1 MTAAVLNSAEIPATA
16 HDNALPAIREDIHLL
31 SGPTA
36 HDGSPSWTV
45 HDPVRNLF
53 FRIGWTEFEILSR
66 WHLGDIPR
74 IIARTNDETT
84 LKIGDAEVLSL
95 AQFLI
100 QNNLVILTG
109 TSGLNVL
116 LQQHATKNHSH
127 AGLLLQKYL
136 FLRFPLARP
145 DRFLTATFP
154 YVCFF
159 FTRTFAITLLVAL
172 LVGLF
177 LTLRQWDSFTHTFS
191 YLNTANGIAWLVLAM
206 IIAKTAHELGH
217 AYTAKRYGLHIPT
230 MGIAL
235 LVFWPVLYTDSSEA
249 WKLNDRMKRLAISA
263 AGISAEF
270 IIAVLALL
278 LWSLFPDGPVRSAI
292 FVIATTS
299 WILTLL
305 VNINPFVRF
314 DGYYLLS
321 DYLDIPNLQNRA
333 FELARWKLHEWLFG
347 LGIPAPGTVP
357 ARRHHMLIAY
367 AWLTWMYRFLLFTG
381 IGLLVYHLFFKLAG
395 IALLAGVF
403 SWFIARPVFL
413 EIKSWYTLR
422 DRIHWNTRTLLSLLL
437 LSGSLLLLFVPWN
450 TRISA
455 PAIVRYTS
463 YSHIYPPHHARLAA
477 AYIQPGEQVTRNQ
490 ILFLLKSPEL
500 DHKHR
505 QAGRTID
512 MLNMQLSRQAT
523 QAGKIEESG
532 VLNRELAKTLS
543 EAQGYEKQ
551 LQQLEIKAPISG
563 TVVEITDALTPGRWV
578 NESLQL
584 ALVVNP
590 DNLLVEAYF
599 TEENID
605 QIKPD
610 ASGYFYPETALYPP
624 FPVHVDS
631 IGHASITTLDNPFQ
645 SSIYGGGIAS
655 QEQPNGTLLPNH
667 SIYSVKLTPGN
678 VTDSVNQ
685 IQRGEVRIAGTPR
698 TIAGRLWQSVAAV
711 LIRESGF

>member
-1 MTAAVLNSAEIPATA
+1 MTAAVLNSAEIPATPP
-16 HDNALPAIREDIHLL
+16 DYALPAIREDILLL
-31 SGPTA
+31 SGPTT
-36 HDGSPSWTV
+36 HDGAPSWTL

-66 WHLGDIPR
+66 WHLGNITR
-74 IIARTNDETT
+74 IIARTNEETT
-84 LKIGDAEVLSL
+84 LQIGKPEVLSL

-116 LQQHATKNHSH
+116 LQQHAAMNHSH

-154 YVCFF
+154 YVRFL
-159 FTRTFAITLLVAL
+159 FTRTFAITLF
-172 LVGLF
+172 VGLLLGLY

-191 YLNTANGIAWLVLAM
+191 YLNTPGGIAWLAFAM

-249 WKLNDRMKRLAISA
+249 WKLNNRKNRLAISA

-278 LWSLFPDGPVRSAI
+278 LWSLLPDGPARSAI

-299 WILTLL
+299 WVLTLL

-333 FELARWKLHEWLFG
+333 FELARWKLREWLFG

-357 ARRHHMLIAY
+357 ARRHHLLIAY

-395 IALLAGVF
+395 MALLAGVF
-403 SWFIARPVFL
+403 SWFIARPVLL
-413 EIKSWYTLR
+413 EIKSWNIFH
-422 DRIHWNTRTLLSLLL
+422 DRIHWNTHTALSLLL
-437 LSGSLLLLFVPWN
+437 LCGSLLTLFVPWN

-455 PAIVRYTS
+455 PAIARYSS
-463 YSHIYPPHHARLAA
+463 YTHIYPPYQARLTKVF
-477 AYIQPGEQVTRNQ
+477 IQPGEQITRNQ
-490 ILFLLKSPEL
+490 TLLLLKSPEL
-500 DHKHR
+500 EHKHR
-505 QAGRTID
+505 QAERTID
-512 MLNMQLSRQAT
+512 MLNLQLSRQAT
-523 QAGKIEESG
+523 QAGKIEEGS
-532 VLNRELAKTLS
+532 VLNRVLAKTLS

-551 LQQLEIKAPISG
+551 LQQLEIRAPLSG

-578 NESLQL
+578 NENLQL

-590 DNLLVEAYF
+590 ENLQVEAYF
-599 TEENID
+599 TEDKIG
-605 QIKPD
+605 QIEPG
-610 ASGYFYPETALYPP
+610 ASGYFYPETTFFPP
-624 FPVHVDS
+624 FPVYIDS
-631 IGHASITTLDNPFQ
+631 ISHAAITTLNNPLQ
-645 SSIYGGGIAS
+645 SSVYGGDIAS
-655 QEQPNGTLLPNH
+655 QKQQDGTLRPNH
-667 SIYSVKLTPGN
+667 SIYSVKLTPGK
-678 VTDSVNQ
+678 VVDTINQ
-685 IQRGEVRIAGTPR
+685 VQRGEVRIAGAPR
-698 TIAGRLWQSVAAV
+698 SIAGRLWQSVAAV
-711 LIRESGF
+711 VIRESGF

>member
-1 MTAAVLNSAEIPATA
+1 MTAAVLSNAEIPAA
-16 HDNALPAIREDIHLL
+16 PPDHALPAVREDIHLL
-31 SGPTA
+31 SGPIT
-36 HDGSPSWTV
+36 HDGAPSWTL

-53 FRIGWTEFEILSR
+53 FRIGLMEFEILSR
-66 WHLGDIPR
+66 WHTGNIDR
-74 IIARTNDETT
+74 IIASINDETT
-84 LKIGDAEVLSL
+84 LQIGNAEVMSL

-100 QNNLVILTG
+100 QNNLVVLSG

-116 LQQHATKNHSH
+116 LQQHAAKNKNH

-136 FLRFPLARP
+136 FLRFPLAHP

-154 YVCFF
+154 SVHFF
-159 FTRTFAITLLVAL
+159 FTRTFAISLFAAL
-172 LVGLF
+172 LLGLF

-191 YLNTANGIAWLVLAM
+191 YLNTPGGIAWLIFAM

-217 AYTAKRYGLHIPT
+217 AYTAKRYGLLIPT
-230 MGIAL
+230 MGLAL

-249 WKLNDRMKRLAISA
+249 WKLNDRKKRLAISA

-278 LWSLFPDGPVRSAI
+278 LWSLFPDGPARSAI

-299 WILTLL
+299 WVLTLL

-347 LGIPAPGTVP
+347 MGIPAPGTVP
-357 ARRHHMLIAY
+357 ARRHGLLITY

-395 IALLAGVF
+395 IALLAAVF
-403 SWFIARPVFL
+403 SWFIIRPVCL
-413 EIKSWYTLR
+413 EIKSWNTLR
-422 DRIHWNTRTLLSLLL
+422 ERMHWNTHTALSLLL

-455 PAIVRYTS
+455 PAIARYTS
-463 YSHIYPPHHARLAA
+463 YTHIYPPHQARLAEV
-477 AYIQPGEQVTRNQ
+477 YIQAGEQVTRNQ
-490 ILFLLKSPEL
+490 TLLLLESPEL
-500 DHKHR
+500 EHKHR
-505 QAGRTID
+505 QAERTID
-512 MLNMQLSRQAT
+512 MLNLQLSRQAT
-523 QAGKIEESG
+523 QAGKIEESS

-543 EAQGYEKQ
+543 EAEGYEKQ
-551 LQQLEIKAPISG
+551 LQQLEIKSPVSG

-590 DNLLVEAYF
+590 ENLQVEAYF
-599 TEENID
+599 TEDKIG
-605 QIKPD
+605 QIRPG
-610 ASGYFYPETALYPP
+610 ASGLFYPETILYPP

-631 IGHASITTLDNPFQ
+631 IGHAAITALDNPFQ
-645 SSIYGGGIAS
+645 SSIYGGDIAS
-655 QEQPNGTLLPNH
+655 QEQADGTLLPNH
-667 SIYSVKLTPGN
+667 SIYSVKLAPGK
-678 VTDSVNQ
+678 VVDTINQ
-685 IQRGEVRIAGTPR
+685 VQRGEVRIAGDPR
-698 TIAGRLWQSVAAV
+698 SIIGRLWQSVAAV
-711 LIRESGF
+711 VIRESGF

>member
-1 MTAAVLNSAEIPATA
+1 M
-16 HDNALPAIREDIHLL
+16 
-31 SGPTA
+31 
-36 HDGSPSWTV
+36 HDGAPSWTV

-66 WHLGDIPR
+66 WHLGNISR
-74 IIARTNDETT
+74 IIARTNEETT
-84 LKIGDAEVLSL
+84 LQIGNAEVLSL

-109 TSGLNVL
+109 VSGLNVL
-116 LQQHATKNHSH
+116 LQQYAAKNYSH

-145 DRFLTATFP
+145 DRFLAATLPSVRFL
-154 YVCFF
+154 
-159 FTRTFAITLLVAL
+159 FTRTFVITLLVAL
-172 LVGLF
+172 LLGLY

-191 YLNTANGIAWLVLAM
+191 YLNTPGGIAWLVIAM

-217 AYTAKRYGLHIPT
+217 AYTAKRYGLRVPT

-249 WKLNDRMKRLAISA
+249 WKLNNRKQRLAISA

-278 LWSLFPDGPVRSAI
+278 LWSLFPDGPIRSAI

-347 LGIPAPGTVP
+347 LGIPAPGTIP
-357 ARRHHMLIAY
+357 AGRHHLLIAY
-367 AWLTWMYRFLLFTG
+367 AWLAWAYRLLLFTG

-395 IALLAGVF
+395 IVLLAGVF
-403 SWFIARPVFL
+403 SWFIARPAFL
-413 EIKSWYTLR
+413 EIKSWYTFR
-422 DRIHWNTRTLLSLLL
+422 DRIQWNTHTVISLLL

-450 TRISA
+450 TRVSA

-463 YSHIYPPHHARLAA
+463 YSHIYPQHQARLAEI
-477 AYIQPGEQVTRNQ
+477 YIQPGEQVTRDQ

-505 QAGRTID
+505 QAERTVD
-512 MLNMQLSRQAT
+512 MLNLQLSRQAT
-523 QAGKIEESG
+523 QASKIEEGG

-543 EAQGYEKQ
+543 EAQGYEEQ
-551 LQQLEIKAPISG
+551 LQQLKIKTPISG
-563 TVVEITDALTPGRWV
+563 TVVEITDALTSGRWV
-578 NESLQL
+578 NKSLQL

-590 DNLLVEAYF
+590 DNLQVEAYF
-599 TEENID
+599 TEDKIG
-605 QIKPD
+605 QIKPGT
-610 ASGYFYPETALYPP
+610 SGYFYPETALYPP

-631 IGHASITTLDNPFQ
+631 IGHAALTTLDNPFQ
-645 SSIYGGGIAS
+645 SSIYGGDIAS
-655 QEQPNGTLLPNH
+655 QEQPDGSLLPNH
-667 SIYSVKLTPGN
+667 SIYSVKLTPET
-678 VTDSVNQ
+678 VVEPVNQ
-685 IQRGEVRIAGTPR
+685 VQRGEVRIAGTPR
-698 TIAGRLWQSVAAV
+698 SIVGRIWQSVAAV

>member
-1 MTAAVLNSAEIPATA
+1 MTAAILNSAEIPATSP
-16 HDNALPAIREDIHLL
+16 DNALPSIREDIQLL
-31 SGPTA
+31 SGPTM
-36 HDGSPSWTV
+36 HDGAPSWTV

-66 WHLGDIPR
+66 WHLGNISR
-74 IIARTNDETT
+74 IIARTNEETT
-84 LKIGDAEVLSL
+84 LQIGNAEVLSL
-95 AQFLI
+95 ARFLI

-116 LQQHATKNHSH
+116 LQQHAAKNHSH

-145 DRFLTATFP
+145 DPFLAATLPSVRFL
-154 YVCFF
+154 
-159 FTRTFAITLLVAL
+159 FTRTFVITLLVAL
-172 LVGLF
+172 LLGLY

-191 YLNTANGIAWLVLAM
+191 YLNTPGGIAWLVIAM

-217 AYTAKRYGLHIPT
+217 AYTAKRYGLRVPT

-249 WKLNDRMKRLAISA
+249 WKLNDRKQRLAISA

-299 WILTLL
+299 WVLTLL

-347 LGIPAPGTVP
+347 LDIPAPGTIP
-357 ARRHHMLIAY
+357 ARRHQLLIVY
-367 AWLTWMYRFLLFTG
+367 AWLAWTYRLLLFTG

-395 IALLAGVF
+395 LALLAGVF
-403 SWFIARPVFL
+403 SWFIARPAFL
-413 EIKSWYTLR
+413 EIKSWYTFR
-422 DRIHWNTRTLLSLLL
+422 DRIQWNTRTVISLLL
-437 LSGSLLLLFVPWN
+437 LSASLLLLFVPWN

-463 YSHIYPPHHARLAA
+463 YSHIYPQHQARLAEI
-477 AYIQPGEQVTRNQ
+477 YIQPGEQVTRDQ
-490 ILFLLKSPEL
+490 TLFLLKSPEL

-505 QAGRTID
+505 QSERTID
-512 MLNMQLSRQAT
+512 MLNLQLSRQAT
-523 QAGKIEESG
+523 QAAKIEEGG

-551 LQQLEIKAPISG
+551 LQRLKIKAPISG
-563 TVVEITDALTPGRWV
+563 TVVEITDALTSGRWV
-578 NESLQL
+578 NKSLQL
-584 ALVVNP
+584 ALVVNQ
-590 DNLLVEAYF
+590 DNLQVEAYF
-599 TEENID
+599 TED
-605 QIKPD
+605 KVGQIKPG

-631 IGHASITTLDNPFQ
+631 IGHAALTTLDNPFQ
-645 SSIYGGGIAS
+645 SSIYGGDIAS
-655 QEQPNGTLLPNH
+655 QEQPDGSLLPNH
-667 SIYSVKLTPGN
+667 SIYSVKLTPET
-678 VTDSVNQ
+678 VADTINQ
-685 IQRGEVRIAGTPR
+685 VQRGEVRVAGTPR
-698 TIAGRLWQSVAAV
+698 SIVGRIWQSVAAV